1 MSQAVELTE
10 APREPLTT
18 RRAPSVAGRV
28 TRSAPPRRSFFGE
41 LRQIVRDVWEAR
53 DLVYQ
58 LVLRDVRIR
67 YKQAVMGFAWAIL
80 MPMLVVASGMLV
92 RYAMATI
99 SGRPLEPSALGGIA
113 VKSLPWA
120 FFVGTIGLATA
131 SLLANMNLLTKIYFP
146 REVLP
151 FSTTVA
157 QAFDSSIGL
166 IVLLMIL
173 PFLGVSLTP
182 TLLWWPVQL
191 VCLFSFTL
199 AAALFLSCA
208 NLFFRDV
215 KYLVQVLLTFGI
227 FITPVFIEPAM
238 LGPKGAVL
246 MMLINPL
253 APILEG
259 IRLSVV
265 MGHNLL
271 EPLVLANAKGQLV
284 THWTPGYLL
293 LQFGWAFIG
302 LVVSMRIF
310 RRASIRFAEYI

>member
-1 MSQAVELTE
+1 
-10 APREPLTT
+10 
-18 RRAPSVAGRV
+18 
-28 TRSAPPRRSFFGE
+28 
-41 LRQIVRDVWEAR
+41 
-53 DLVYQ
+53 
-58 LVLRDVRIR
+58 
-67 YKQAVMGFAWAIL
+67 
-80 MPMLVVASGMLV
+80 MLV

-99 SGRPLEPSALGGIA
+99 SGRTLELSALGGIA

-120 FFVGTIGLATA
+120 FFVGTIGMATA
-131 SLLANMNLLTKIYFP
+131 SLLSNMNLLTKIYFP

-166 IVLLMIL
+166 VVLLAIL
-173 PFLGVSLTP
+173 PFLGVTFAP

-191 VCLFSFTL
+191 LCLFAFTL

-215 KYLVQVLLTFGI
+215 KYLVQVMLTFGI

-238 LGPKGAVL
+238 LGKTGAMVI
-246 MMLINPL
+246 MLVNPL

-259 IRLSVV
+259 IRLSVIE
-265 MGHNLL
+265 GHNLL
-271 EPLVLANAKGQLV
+271 QPLVLPNAKGVLV
-284 THWTPGYLL
+284 THWSPWYLL
-293 LQFGWAFIG
+293 LQFGWASIG
-302 LVVSMRIF
+302 LLVSMRIF